1 MDHYLLLL
9 KREMREA
16 MGCTEPA
23 ASALAGAKAA
33 ELLGRR
39 PLRLEVTTSRDM
51 VKNAMGVG
59 LPNCSL
65 KGIQAAVTLGACGG
79 DARAG
84 LSILSS
90 LDEEQ
95 VRCAS
100 STPVSLTLAS
110 EIPPLY
116 IKVRAVGEGAAAVA
130 VISGEHDRF
139 SRLELNDEVLLDLPV
154 DACGSA
160 LEEDDEQFI
169 GNVSLSQILTWVDEA
184 PPEALELVRWAKE
197 TNLAIAEHGMTHP
210 YGLSVGRVAAQG
222 IDERTTL
229 QEAFAYAGA
238 MAAAASD
245 ARMAGCPF
253 AVVINSGS
261 GNQGITLT
269 VPLAVVG
276 AFLHVDDDALH
287 KAMLVAQLVA
297 LSLTARKNRLSA
309 LCGAFT
315 AAIGTACGYV
325 HLLGGRVEEM
335 DRAFNTMV
343 GNLTGIICDGAK
355 GTCALK
361 IHSCA
366 EAAALAAKLAM
377 CGLAPSSESGIVGRT
392 SSESRDFLER
402 ISREGMEE
410 VDKTILSIMMGKSE

>member
-1 MDHYLLLL
+1 
-9 KREMREA
+9 

-23 ASALAGAKAA
+23 ASALAGAKAS
-33 ELLGRR
+33 ELLGV
-39 PLRLEVTTSRDM
+39 PTLALEVVTSRDM

-65 KGIQAAVTLGACGG
+65 KGIQAAVALGACGG
-79 DARAG
+79 DTEAG
-84 LSILSS
+84 LSILSC
-90 LDEEQ
+90 LDEQQ

-100 STPVSLTLAS
+100 SMPVSLTLDE

-116 IKVRAVGEGAAAVA
+116 IKVKAIGDGSSAVA
-130 VISGEHDRF
+130 IISGEHDRF
-139 SRLELNDEVLLDLPV
+139 SYLERDGEVLLDLPV
-154 DACGSA
+154 DACGST
-160 LEEDDEQFI
+160 LNKDDEQFI
-169 GNVSLSQILTWVDEA
+169 GTVSLAEILAWVETA
-184 PPEALELVRWAKE
+184 PEEALELARWAKE
-197 TNLAIAEHGMTHP
+197 TNMAIADHGMAHP
-210 YGLSVGRVAAQG
+210 YGLSVGKVAGQG
-222 IDERTTL
+222 IGNIESL
-229 QEAFAYAGA
+229 GQAFSWASA

-245 ARMAGCPF
+245 ARMAGCPL

-276 AFLHVDDDALH
+276 SFLGVDDDALH
-287 KAMLVAQLVA
+287 RSMLVSQLVG

-325 HLLGGRVEEM
+325 HLLGGGTEEM

-366 EAAALAAKLAM
+366 DAAALAAKLAM
-377 CGLAPSSESGIVGRT
+377 HGLAPSSESGIVGRT

-410 VDKTILSIMMGKSE
+410 VDKTILAIMMGKHA

>member
-197 TNLAIAEHGMTHP
+197 TNLAIAEHG
-210 YGLSVGRVAAQG
+210 
-222 IDERTTL
+222 
-229 QEAFAYAGA
+229 
-238 MAAAASD
+238 
-245 ARMAGCPF
+245 
-253 AVVINSGS
+253 
-261 GNQGITLT
+261 
-269 VPLAVVG
+269 
-276 AFLHVDDDALH
+276 
-287 KAMLVAQLVA
+287 
-297 LSLTARKNRLSA
+297 
-309 LCGAFT
+309 
-315 AAIGTACGYV
+315 
-325 HLLGGRVEEM
+325 
-335 DRAFNTMV
+335 
-343 GNLTGIICDGAK
+343 
-355 GTCALK
+355 
-361 IHSCA
+361 
-366 EAAALAAKLAM
+366 
-377 CGLAPSSESGIVGRT
+377 
-392 SSESRDFLER
+392 
-402 ISREGMEE
+402 
-410 VDKTILSIMMGKSE
+410 